1 MWGRDL
7 THFSRAPPLRLGHRR
22 LLLPQ
27 VDRHPGVG
35 REVLQPGGRPFRA
48 GLGDRGPTR
57 AGHPERLDLTADDS
71 ARPILLVVS
80 DDVPQMASE
89 ATRKFVTLMAVA
101 QPPTRRRTRRGWETL
116 FGHVKGEWS
125 NRDAVTD
132 PAVLEAE
139 RASGALGLQLG
150 APARGNRPRQPR
162 RRGRGPSSGHP
173 LGLPARRWSQPARN
187 GPPAIAGLPPT
198 RRALD
203 VVDCSA
209 ISAG

>member
-101 QPPTRRRTRRGWETL
+101 QHPHADGPGVDGKRSSAT
-116 FGHVKGEWS
+116 S
-125 NRDAVTD
+125 
-132 PAVLEAE
+132 
-139 RASGALGLQLG
+139 RASGLTGT
-150 APARGNRPRQPR
+150 PSPIPRCWRPSGPR
-162 RRGRGPSSGHP
+162 V
-173 LGLPARRWSQPARN
+173 RW
-187 GPPAIAGLPPT
+187 
-198 RRALD
+198 
-203 VVDCSA
+203 DCSSVRLHEEIGHVNPDDEDEGRVAA
-209 ISAG
+209 IR